1 VIFFDNGQ
9 SNRPIFDERFNRA
22 AWVKA
27 VDQLFHGG
35 VSRLVKFD
43 YGNSTR
49 F

>member
-9 SNRPIFDERFNRA
+9 SNRPIFDEHFNRA
-22 AWVKA
+22 VRVKA

-35 VSRLVKFD
+35 ILRSVKFD
-43 YGNSTR
+43 YGDSTR